1 MQLPLEYD
9 EGHKTNDDKYG
20 AEAQVGKEMAREITW
35 ARQGEQDEDRAQPWE
50 RAWPPAS
57 QVEPQSEVVP
67 ARPGA
72 QGQAAGGASAFQ
84 AHRSSSV
91 TGTACLLSTQVH
103 RS

>member
-20 AEAQVGKEMAREITW
+20 AEAQVGKEVAREITW
-35 ARQGEQDEDRAQPWE
+35 ARQGEQDEGRAQPSK

-57 QVEPQSEVVP
+57 PVGPQSERWSQQGP
-67 ARPGA
+67 ERRARRLGMP
-72 QGQAAGGASAFQ
+72 Q
-84 AHRSSSV
+84 RTSSRTTSV
-91 TGTACLLSTQVH
+91 TGTGCLLSTQVH